1 MAFKKRPHPKAN
13 PSGPLHGCKDA
24 REAVGLARIRLLKRF
39 PLFGVPAC
47 RLKLVKTH
55 KVDTTAVDAKGHLY
69 YNPDWIDGMTV
80 KDLECEIAHEVGHVI
95 TNCFTRFPKLA
106 DPGIWNLANDQII
119 DNLII
124 APTGIEPSP
133 VMKKMSLTPE
143 VTAAAQKDKVTE
155 VRYRNLLNE
164 AKQQT
169 NCPACKKA
177 IEALQKGPEGLDKDK
192 GQGGQGEQKAEGQ
205 GDGQGGEGSPGQ
217 DGSESGGSGGCSGH
231 GHGDGGNAQGNGNG
245 TQGEPQHTCGNG
257 RGCISGSLSSF
268 QNLPPDQQA
277 KATNQ
282 WKQAVLKGAQLQKQK
297 SKGNLPGML
306 EDWMAE
312 LVKPQVTWK
321 DHIRACVHRT
331 CNKANWSYR
340 RPSRRGQALGLTLPG
355 RDIELSGVVVAIDT
369 SGSISPK
376 ELTQFVGEIMGIMK
390 ECHINKVTVIMHDCV
405 VYHVGVYDSKSIRSL
420 KVQTG
425 GTSHVPVFDY
435 IYDDMKA
442 KDKPKVLICFTDMMT
457 EHHPKTPDFPV
468 LWCCFEEYENYGKDI
483 PYGKM
488 VTIPSRSGWGE

>member
-13 PSGPLHGCKDA
+13 PGAGPLHGCKDA

-47 RLKLVKTH
+47 RLKLVATE
-55 KVDTTAVDAKGHLY
+55 KVDTTAVDARGHLY
-69 YNPDWIDGMTV
+69 YNPAWIDGMTV

-95 TNCFTRFPKLA
+95 TNCFTRFPNLA

-119 DNLII
+119 DNNII
-124 APTGIEPSP
+124 APTGIDPSP

-143 VTAAAQKDKVTE
+143 ITAAAKKDKITE

-164 AKQQT
+164 MQKQT
-169 NCPACKKA
+169 NCPGCKA
-177 IEALQKGPEGLDKDK
+177 AMEALKGGPDGLDKQ
-192 GQGGQGEQKAEGQ
+192 QGGGKDEKADGQ
-205 GDGQGGEGSPGQ
+205 GDGEGGEGQGE
-217 DGSESGGSGGCSGH
+217 GKEGGGGGSGGHSH
-231 GHGDGGNAQGNGNG
+231 GEGDGQGTGG
-245 TQGEPQHTCGNG
+245 SGQGKPQHTCGNG
-257 RGCISGSLSSF
+257 RGCISGALSSF

-340 RPSRRGQALGLTLPG
+340 RPSRRGQSLGLTLPG
-355 RDIELSGVVVAIDT
+355 RDVELSGVVVAIDT

-390 ECHINKVTVIMHDCV
+390 ECHIQKVTVIMHDCV
-405 VYHVGVYDSKSIRSL
+405 VYHVGVYDNKTIRSL

-425 GTSHVPVFDY
+425 GTSHIPVFDY
-435 IYDDMKA
+435 IYNDMKP

-457 EHHPKTPDFPV
+457 SHHPQTPDFPV
-468 LWCCFEEYENYGKDI
+468 LWCCFEEYERYGKDI

-488 VTIPSRSGWGE
+488 ITIPERTGWGE